1 MHLPKICRHLGWPP
15 ICQPWQLVRAQQINC
30 QPKKQ
35 YQLCRCLPCFQS
47 MATVKALLSPR
58 GAYLISDLPEGGL
71 NREGG
76 LLERGGLFTKSK
88 DKDIFD
94 SFLVLST
101 QILRN
106 QHTILRLKYINSFFH
121 FFHFYLFR
129 HGSPVSP

>member
-1 MHLPKICRHLGWPP
+1 MLPFPLKTN
-15 ICQPWQLVRAQQINC
+15 A
-30 QPKKQ
+30 
-35 YQLCRCLPCFQS
+35 S
-47 MATVKALLSPR
+47 TVKDLLSPR

-106 QHTILRLKYINSFFH
+106 QHTILRLKYINSTQFLSQTILKLTRKVVQLNKWKTF
-121 FFHFYLFR
+121 
-129 HGSPVSP
+129 GNI